1 MLETENVI
9 FMIEDGRAL
18 ELIKEHIAER
28 KRVAAQV
35 RELAGELG
43 AEQVWTDRETGVLC
57 AVQFSGKIP
66 PGFTRPDRNGASR
79 PKQGTEWAARFK
91 AQKGY
96 ANPSETISKELGVPL
111 MINYSGQRKGED
123 VTGSHCIGFPFTEC
137 GFLYLGADGPYAMW
151 VPDVPGEVA
160 KYEAEGYTV
169 KEPAKSFKLEFDG
182 CRRVEREEWDILV
195 MQDRLAKKRT
205 SAAQAA

>member
-1 MLETENVI
+1 MFETENVI
-9 FMIEDGRAL
+9 FMIQGGRAL
-18 ELIKEHIAER
+18 ELIQHHIAER
-28 KRVAAQV
+28 KRVVAQV
-35 RELAGELG
+35 RDLAGELG
-43 AEQVWTDRETGVLC
+43 AEQVWTNRKDGTLI
-57 AVQFSGKIP
+57 AVQFPGEIP
-66 PGFTRPDRNGASR
+66 ADFTKPNRAGASR
-79 PKQGTEWAARFK
+79 PKKGTEWFKRFK

-96 ANPSETISKELGVPL
+96 ANSSETISKELGVPL